1 MEINDLV
8 FINWNFIE
16 NPAINEKPYR
26 IRDKVDQTILL
37 EGHDYIF
44 HENELVTME
53 QAFQEL
59 LKQKH
64 KIDCRIYDILDW
76 KLVEAEK
83 IMRE

>member
-16 NPAINEKPYR
+16 NPALNEKPYR

-44 HENELVTME
+44 HENELLTME
-53 QAFQEL
+53 QAIQEL

-64 KIDCRIYDILDW
+64 KMDCRISDILGW
-76 KLVEAEK
+76 RYIEENKCTKE
-83 IMRE
+83 